1 MSVLS
6 AAPQAAVEKVG
17 SPAPRRRIRGKRTD
31 NRAALLGIPA
41 VIWYLFFMIGPLAAM
56 FVISLLSWPSII
68 ARGEFVGLDNF
79 ARLFRDPVFWTAL
92 ANTLI
97 QLAIVLPIMIPA
109 AFMAGYYL
117 SLQPRG
123 GRVLSVLFFTP
134 GLISV
139 STKAMIFFGVLSP
152 NGALNGLLRAVGLDE
167 MATAW
172 LANPATA
179 LACIIAV
186 DLWSGIGYTAV
197 LFSARLSS
205 VPAEV
210 YEAAK
215 LDGSSQWRIM
225 WTIAFPIVKDFV
237 GVATMLQFL
246 WTLFNS
252 ATIVLL
258 LTKGG
263 PGTASTTLSYFVY
276 EKAFVSSQVGY
287 SQAAGV
293 IVFLIGLVG
302 MALIRR
308 LIRANY

>member
-1 MSVLS
+1 MTLGT
-6 AAPQAAVEKVG
+6 AAPQTMVDEEIAG
-17 SPAPRRRIRGKRTD
+17 PRRKRGRRSDST
-31 NRAALLGIPA
+31 AALLGVPA
-41 VIWYLFFMIGPLAAM
+41 VFWYLFFMIGPLVAM
-56 FVISLLSWPSII
+56 FVISTLNWPSII
-68 ARGEFVGLDNF
+68 ARGEFVGLANF
-79 ARLFRDPVFWTAL
+79 VRLFNDEVFWIAL
-92 ANTLI
+92 RNTMI
-97 QLAIVLPIMIPA
+97 QLAVVLPIMIPT
-109 AFMAGYYL
+109 AFMAGFYL
-117 SLQPRG
+117 SLQPPG
-123 GRVLSVLFFTP
+123 ARVLSVLFFTP

-152 NGALNGLLRAVGLDE
+152 NGALNGLLQAVGLDGLV
-167 MATAW
+167 TAW
-172 LANPATA
+172 LADPATA

-215 LDGSSQWRIM
+215 LDGASQWRIM
-225 WTIAFPIVKDFV
+225 WRVAFPIVKDFV

-258 LTKGG
+258 LTNGG
-263 PGTASTTLSYFVY
+263 PGTASTTLSFFVY

-293 IVFLIGLVG
+293 VVFLIGLAG

-308 LIRANY
+308 FIRATY

>member
-1 MSVLS
+1 MTLVSV
-6 AAPQAAVEKVG
+6 APEAMTEEVAT
-17 SPAPRRRIRGKRTD
+17 PPRRPSGRRSD
-31 NRAALLGIPA
+31 SNAALLGIPA
-41 VIWYLFFMIGPLAAM
+41 VVWYLFFMIGPLAAM
-56 FVISLLSWPSII
+56 FVISLLNWPSII
-68 ARGEFVGLDNF
+68 AQGEFIGFENF
-79 ARLFRDPVFWTAL
+79 TRLFQDAVFWTAFV
-92 ANTLI
+92 NTMI
-97 QLAIVLPIMIPA
+97 QLVIVLPIMIPA

-117 SLQPRG
+117 SLRPRG
-123 GRVLSVLFFTP
+123 GRILSVLFFTP

-152 NGALNGLLRAVGLDE
+152 NGALNGLLQAIGLDE
-167 MATAW
+167 VVTAW
-172 LANPATA
+172 LANPASA

-205 VPAEV
+205 VPGEV

-225 WTIAFPIVKDFV
+225 WGIAFPMVKDFF

-263 PGTASTTLSYFVY
+263 PGTSSTTLSFFVY

-293 IVFLIGLVG
+293 IVFIIGLAG

-308 LIRANY
+308 SFRANY

>member
-1 MSVLS
+1 MTLVSS
-6 AAPQAAVEKVG
+6 APDSMIDEEIAPP
-17 SPAPRRRIRGKRTD
+17 SRRRKSRRSD
-31 NRAALLGIPA
+31 NGAALLGIPA
-41 VIWYLFFMIGPLAAM
+41 AAWYVFFMIGPLAAM

-79 ARLFRDPVFWTAL
+79 SRLFRDPVFWIAL
-92 ANTLI
+92 KNTII
-97 QLAIVLPIMIPA
+97 QLVIVLPIMIPT
-109 AFMAGYYL
+109 AFMAGFYL

-152 NGALNGLLRAVGLDE
+152 NGALNGLLRAIGLDQLV
-167 MATAW
+167 TAW
-172 LANPATA
+172 LADPASA
-179 LACIIAV
+179 LACIIVV

-205 VPAEV
+205 VTAEV

-215 LDGSSQWRIM
+215 LDGASQWRIM
-225 WTIAFPIVKDFV
+225 WRVAFPIVKDFA

-258 LTKGG
+258 LTNGG
-263 PGTASTTLSYFVY
+263 PGTASTTLSFFVY

-293 IVFLIGLVG
+293 VVFAIGLAG

-308 LIRANY
+308 FIRANY

>member
-1 MSVLS
+1 MTLVS
-6 AAPQAAVEKVG
+6 AAPQAMVDEEVDG
-17 SPAPRRRIRGKRTD
+17 PPRPAGRRSD
-31 NRAALLGIPA
+31 NTAALLGVPA
-41 VIWYLFFMIGPLAAM
+41 VIWYLFFMIGPLVAM
-56 FVISLLSWPSII
+56 FIISLLSWPSII
-68 ARGEFVGLDNF
+68 ARGEFIGLDNF
-79 ARLFRDPVFWTAL
+79 ARLFQDPYFWAAL
-92 ANTLI
+92 RNTMI
-97 QLAIVLPIMIPA
+97 QLVIVLPIMIPA
-109 AFMAGYYL
+109 AFMAGFYL

-123 GRVLSVLFFTP
+123 ARILSVLFFTP

-152 NGALNGLLRAVGLDE
+152 NGALNGLLRALGLDQLV
-167 MATAW
+167 TAW
-172 LANPATA
+172 LADPATA

-215 LDGSSQWRIM
+215 LDGASQWRIM
-225 WTIAFPIVKDFV
+225 WQVAFPMVKDFV

-258 LTKGG
+258 LTNGG
-263 PGTASTTLSYFVY
+263 PGTASTTLSFFVY

-293 IVFLIGLVG
+293 VVFLIGLAG

-308 LIRANY
+308 FIRANY